1 MKRKFEMK
9 TKYIQPEIEISVIAL
24 GTSILQASD
33 PVTIQDNG
41 EIDNGDGQDADINTI
56 HLWDDKNNY

>member
-1 MKRKFEMK
+1 MKRIFEMK

-33 PVTIQDNG
+33 PVKIQDNG

>member
-9 TKYIQPEIEISVIAL
+9 TIYIKPEIEISVIAL
-24 GTSILQASD
+24 GTSVLQASD
-33 PVTIQDNG
+33 PVQIQDNG

-56 HLWDDKNNY
+56 YLWDDKNNY